1 MGGMAEGCA
10 LATYNLAMARGWE
23 SKSIE
28 AQQAEASEKSS
39 APRLKLSREEASRQR
54 EIEVLRLSRQRVLQ
68 ELGASQHEQRRKV
81 LEEALRELDKKLQSP

>member
-1 MGGMAEGCA
+1 MTSEGYA
-10 LATYNLAMARGWE
+10 SETYNLAMARGWE

-39 APRLKLSREEASRQR
+39 EPRLKLSREEASRLR
-54 EIEVLRLSRQRVLQ
+54 EIEGLRLSRQRVLQ
-68 ELGASQHEQRRKV
+68 ELGASQHAQRRRV

>member
-1 MGGMAEGCA
+1 MAEGCA

-28 AQQAEASEKSS
+28 AQQAEASERDSK
-39 APRLKLSREEASRQR
+39 PRLKLSREEASRQR
-54 EIEVLRLSRQRVLQ
+54 EREGLRLSRQRVLQ
-68 ELGASQHEQRRKV
+68 ELGASQHGQRRKV

>member
-1 MGGMAEGCA
+1 MIEGCA

-39 APRLKLSREEASRQR
+39 ESRLKLSREEASRQR

>member
-1 MGGMAEGCA
+1 MAEGCA

-28 AQQAEASEKSS
+28 AQQAEASETSS

>member
-1 MGGMAEGCA
+1 
-10 LATYNLAMARGWE
+10 MARGWE

-39 APRLKLSREEASRQR
+39 EPRRKLSPEEASRQR
-54 EIEVLRLSRQRVLQ
+54 EREGLRLSRQRILQ
-68 ELGASQHEQRRKV
+68 ELGATQHAHRRKG